1 MARNDTMTDAKD
13 LEADLLISG
22 GGLAGMTMAIAA
34 AGAGLRSIVVER
46 MDPASLTD
54 SGFDGRCSAIA
65 FASWRLFEATGIAA
79 LIDEHQPILD
89 IRVTDGHSPL
99 FLHYDHRELGEGPF
113 GQMVENRLIRKALLA
128 RAARMAE
135 ITLLAPDGLDDVDF
149 SATAVRARTASGRNI
164 RARLCIAAEGRRS
177 PLREMAGIG
186 TIGWSYGQTG
196 IVCTVAHEY
205 PHRGIAHERFLPPG
219 PFAILPITGRRSSLV
234 WTERND
240 FAAHIMGLDDATF
253 TLEMQR
259 RFGDFL
265 GRTEITG
272 PRWSYPLTLQLA
284 ERLSAERLVLI
295 ADAAHGIH
303 PIAGQGLNLGLRD
316 IAALAEVLADAAR
329 LRLDIGS
336 SDVLA
341 RYERWRRFDT
351 LSMVAVTDGLTRLFS
366 NDIAPL
372 RLGRDLGL
380 AAVNRLPELKKL
392 FMRHARGTVGELPK
406 LLAGQPL

>member
-1 MARNDTMTDAKD
+1 VARNSTLPDTDNIDT
-13 LEADLLISG
+13 DLLISG

-34 AGAGLRSIVVER
+34 AGAGLRSVVVER
-46 MDPASLTD
+46 MDPAALTD
-54 SGFDGRCSAIA
+54 TAFDGRCSAIA
-65 FASWRLFEATGIAA
+65 YASWRLFEATGIAP
-79 LIDEHQPILD
+79 LIEEHQPILD
-89 IRVTDGHSPL
+89 IRVTDGDSPL

-113 GQMVENRLIRKALLA
+113 GQMVENRAIRKALFA
-128 RAARMAE
+128 RAAEMDE
-135 ITLLAPDGLDDVDF
+135 ITLLAPDGLIDTRF
-149 SATAVRARTASGRNI
+149 SATGVQARTSGGRNI

-177 PLREMAGIG
+177 PLREQAGIS
-186 TIGWSYGQTG
+186 TFGWSYGQTG

-205 PHRGIAHERFLPPG
+205 PHHGVAIERFLPAG
-219 PFAILPITGRRSSLV
+219 PFAILPLTGRRCSLV

-240 FAAHIMGLDDATF
+240 FAAHIMGLDNATF

-265 GRTEITG
+265 GRTEVIG

-284 ERLSAERLVLI
+284 ERLCAERLVLI

-316 IAALAEVLADAAR
+316 IAALAEVLTDAAR
-329 LRLDIGS
+329 LGLDIGS
-336 SDVLA
+336 ADTLA

-380 AAVNRLPELKKL
+380 AAVNRMAELKKL

>member
-1 MARNDTMTDAKD
+1 MARNNTLPDTGDIDT
-13 LEADLLISG
+13 DLLISG

-34 AGAGLRSIVVER
+34 AGAGLRSVIVER
-46 MDPASLTD
+46 MDPAVLTD
-54 SGFDGRCSAIA
+54 TAFDGRCSAIA
-65 FASWRLFEATGIAA
+65 YASWRLFEVTGIAP
-79 LIDEHQPILD
+79 LIEEHQPILD

-113 GQMVENRLIRKALLA
+113 GQMVENRTIRRALFT
-128 RAARMAE
+128 RAAEMDE
-135 ITLLAPDGLDDVDF
+135 ITLLAPDGLSDTRF
-149 SATAVRARTASGRNI
+149 SATGVQARTTGGRNI

-177 PLREMAGIG
+177 PLREQAGIG

-205 PHRGIAHERFLPPG
+205 PHRGIAIEHFLPAG
-219 PFAILPITGRRSSLV
+219 PFAILPMTGRRCSLV

-240 FAAHIMGLDDATF
+240 FAAHVMGLDDATF

-265 GRTEITG
+265 GRTDVIG

-284 ERLSAERLVLI
+284 ERMCAERLVLI

-316 IAALAEVLADAAR
+316 IAALAEVLTDAAR
-329 LRLDIGS
+329 LGLDIGNA
-336 SDVLA
+336 DTLA

-380 AAVNRLPELKKL
+380 AAVNRMAELKKL